1 MNKILLKDEI
11 KETLSAWYQAWN
23 EHNLDKV
30 IDLFDDK
37 AIFIHWTGAIIK
49 GKETLRRAWNP
60 WFENNGG
67 FRFVEEDTF
76 IDEAEQKALF
86 RWKLEWPSPEKKYKG
101 KLEIREGVDIIHFK
115 DRKIILKLTYSK
127 NQIEIDGK
135 KISLEAKPCLP
146 KK

>member
-1 MNKILLKDEI
+1 LTHFVMNKLFLKEEI
-11 KETLSAWYQAWN
+11 RETLNVWYPAWN
-23 EHNLDKV
+23 EHNLGEV
-30 IDLFDDK
+30 IDLFHDK

-49 GKETLRRAWNP
+49 GKKALRRAWNP

-86 RWKLEWPSPEKKYKG
+86 RWKLEWPSPDGKYKD

-115 DRKIILKLTYSK
+115 DKKIIMKLTYSK
-127 NQIEIDGK
+127 NQIEIDDK
-135 KISLEAKPCLP
+135 KISL
-146 KK
+146 